1 MTEIA
6 VVLKSL
12 DDGQRF
18 MEISRPTAQLQEGDY
33 IVVGSRKYYIELPDT
48 DSNYRLYR
56 SHKFTV
62 DNFIEVLAQGRTH
75 LLITTNQLIKIPL
88 TC

>member
-18 MEISRPTAQLQEGDY
+18 
-33 IVVGSRKYYIELPDT
+33 PDT

-56 SHKFTV
+56 SHNFTV